1 MTRGPAGVR
10 VGPTKT
16 YLNQVYIFKNSWFKY
31 VLEKNILA
39 HNKHTCNQMCLY
51 CMHFIILFSV
61 FCLAQACVGS
71 SVFLLKQLFLLKHI
85 FWLKHVSAQTRP
97 HCQHVHCVGVV
108 GGCGRA
114 VVTKVSKP
122 PRGSRR
128 ETDLDVQVCL
138 RILTHMQLDDS
149 FNEIVNE
156 SICICSNSVVVY
168 M

>member
-16 YLNQVYIFKNSWFKY
+16 YMNQVYICLKQLVQICFS
-31 VLEKNILA
+31 KNILA

-71 SVFLLKQLFLLKHI
+71 SVFRLKQLFRLKHI

-97 HCQHVHCVGVV
+97 HCQHVPCVGVV

-114 VVTKVSKP
+114 VVTKVSKH
-122 PRGSRR
+122 PRGRRR
-128 ETDLDVQVCL
+128 ETYIDVQVGL

-149 FNEIVNE
+149 FNEIVN
-156 SICICSNSVVVY
+156 
-168 M
+168 